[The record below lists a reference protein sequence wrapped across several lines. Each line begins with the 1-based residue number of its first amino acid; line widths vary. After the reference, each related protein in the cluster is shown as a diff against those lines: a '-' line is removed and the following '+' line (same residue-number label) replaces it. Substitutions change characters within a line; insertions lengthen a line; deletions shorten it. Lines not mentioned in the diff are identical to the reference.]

1 MCCFLEIP
9 QMLLNPGI
17 SWKFINCLAV
27 LAEISNFVEKKM
39 NTNNIL
45 TILESED
52 LLERFVE
59 VLIEEIN
66 NDDEALY
73 KKGRELLSFCLSN
86 DQADDFFIAIC
97 GWSVDS
103 LLSRVCK

>member
-1 MCCFLEIP
+1 M
-9 QMLLNPGI
+9 
-17 SWKFINCLAV
+17 AV
-27 LAEISNFVEKKM
+27 LAEISNFVAKKM

-73 KKGRELLSFCLSN
+73 KKGRELLSFCLN
-86 DQADDFFIAIC
+86 NAQADDFFIAIC

-103 LLSRVCK
+103 LLSKVCK

>member
-1 MCCFLEIP
+1 
-9 QMLLNPGI
+9 MLLNPGI
-17 SWKFINCLAV
+17 SWIFINCLAV
-27 LAEISNFVEKKM
+27 LAEISNFVAKKM

-73 KKGRELLSFCLSN
+73 KKGRELL
-86 DQADDFFIAIC
+86 D
-97 GWSVDS
+97 
-103 LLSRVCK
+103 RR